1 MCFMSKPPE
10 LKPLPPVPTAS
21 DKDVQA
27 RAAALQ
33 ASLKANDGT
42 ANTVKT
48 DLSPSD
54 LVGQKRVLLG
64 V

>member
-1 MCFMSKPPE
+1 MCIFGKPPE
-10 LKPLPPVPTAS
+10 QKPLPVTPTAE

-33 ASLKANDGT
+33 QQLAANDGT
-42 ANTVKT
+42 ASTVKT
-48 DLSPSD
+48 DLAPSS
-54 LVGQKRVLLG
+54 LVGQKKVLLG

>member
-1 MCFMSKPPE
+1 MCLFRKPPE
-10 LKPLPPVPTAS
+10 LKPLPVTPTAN

-33 ASLKANDGT
+33 QQLAGNDGT

-48 DLSPSD
+48 DLAPSD

>member
-1 MCFMSKPPE
+1 MCLFQKPPA
-10 LKPLPPVPTAS
+10 LKPLPATPTAE

-33 ASLKANDGT
+33 AQLAANDGT
-42 ANTVKT
+42 ASTVKT
-48 DLSPSD
+48 DLAPGA
-54 LVGQKRVLLG
+54 LVGQRRVLLG

>member
-1 MCFMSKPPE
+1 MCLFQKPPE
-10 LKPLPPVPTAS
+10 LKPLPPTPTAE

-33 ASLKANDGT
+33 QQLAANDGT
-42 ANTVKT
+42 AGTVKT
-48 DLSPSD
+48 DLAPSD

>member
-1 MCFMSKPPE
+1 MCLFQKPPA
-10 LKPLPPVPTAS
+10 LKPLPPTPTAE

-33 ASLKANDGT
+33 AQLAANDGT
-42 ANTVKT
+42 ASTVKT
-48 DLSPSD
+48 DLAPGA
-54 LVGQKRVLLG
+54 LVGQRRVLLG

>member
-1 MCFMSKPPE
+1 MCLFQKPPE
-10 LKPLPPVPTAS
+10 LKPLPVTPTIR

-27 RAAALQ
+27 RADALQ
-33 ASLKANDGT
+33 KSLAADNGT

-48 DLSPSD
+48 DLAPSE
-54 LVGQKRVLLG
+54 LVGQRRVLLG